1 MLRRW
6 MLGAALLCCA
16 VGVRAQ
22 ELKVLTIG
30 NSFAD
35 SVFEFLPKIVKSVP
49 DCQLVLERA
58 NIGGCTLERHW
69 REVLKSEKDPKY
81 KPYYGK
87 FNLREKLTSKKW
99 DIVTLQQASHQSFR
113 PESYQPWF
121 KNLYEY
127 VRKYAPQAEIVIQMT
142 WSYRPDHPGFGK
154 WCCKDYKEMYEKLF
168 ANYVK
173 TAKEFNCRIIP
184 SGFAVQMARAEQP
197 VKFQQSYTAEE
208 IRKTAVRPDPLPE
221 PQGAFI
227 GNNHWSKDKN
237 GNWKLNVD
245 YIHLNERGRYL
256 QSCVWFAELFG
267 RKTSEIKFVPKGL
280 SAEEAQFL
288 RTIAQKAVDEFQQVN
303 TEK

>member
-1 MLRRW
+1 M
-6 MLGAALLCCA
+6 
-16 VGVRAQ
+16 
-22 ELKVLTIG
+22 
-30 NSFAD
+30 
-35 SVFEFLPKIVKSVP
+35 
-49 DCQLVLERA
+49 
-58 NIGGCTLERHW
+58 
-69 REVLKSEKDPKY
+69 
-81 KPYYGK
+81 
-87 FNLREKLTSKKW
+87 
-99 DIVTLQQASHQSFR
+99 
-113 PESYQPWF
+113 
-121 KNLYEY
+121 
-127 VRKYAPQAEIVIQMT
+127 RKYAPQAEIVIQMT

-197 VKFQQSYTAEE
+197 VKFQQSYTAED
-208 IRKTAVRPDPLPE
+208 IRKAVRPNRLPE

-227 GNNHWSKDKN
+227 GNNYWRKDKK

-288 RTIAQKAVDEFQQVN
+288 RNIAQKAVDEFQQVN

>member
-16 VGVRAQ
+16 VGLRAQ

-35 SVFEFLPKIVKSVP
+35 SVFEFLPKIVQSVP

-69 REVLKSEKDPKY
+69 REVEKSEKDPNY

-87 FNLREKLTSKKW
+87 YNLREKLTSKKW

-113 PESYQPWF
+113 PGSYQPWF
-121 KNLYEY
+121 KKLYDY

-142 WSYRPDHPGFGK
+142 WSYRPDHPGYGK

-197 VKFQQSYTAEE
+197 VKFKPSYTAEDV
-208 IRKTAVRPDPLPE
+208 KMAVYPNRLTE

-227 GNNHWSKDKN
+227 GSNYWRKDKQ
-237 GNWKLNVD
+237 GNQKLVVD
-245 YIHLNERGRYL
+245 YIHLNVRGRYL

-267 RKTSEIKFVPKGL
+267 RKTSEIKFVPKGM

-288 RTIAQKAVDEFQQVN
+288 QNIAQKAVNDFQQVN
-303 TEK
+303 TKK